1 MIEEVKLHSQMVFE
15 YPQGEKQIKWLKTWE
30 KKIGKFYDI

>member
-15 YPQGEKQIKWLKTWE
+15 YPQGQ
-30 KKIGKFYDI
+30 KKNKMTKNLREENW